1 MGQSGWSER
10 RLSFNLAGFGFVP
23 KPAPGTS
30 NSNNTALQAAA
41 DHRHRFPAG
50 SGFRPHLLMSTTL
63 AAFHS
68 PRPPMCLHAAET
80 QQATSICFVAS
91 LFRNNQRNF
100 LSQVRHRSIETTP
113 SICGRPERKEMF
125 DSVTATTRKQ
135 HTAATPE
142 SQQAQLMSRVQ
153 HPRTTP
159 TTALPSRPNAAV
171 VGHHERCED

>member
-1 MGQSGWSER
+1 MGQSGWSE
-10 RLSFNLAGFGFVP
+10 L
-23 KPAPGTS
+23 
-30 NSNNTALQAAA
+30 
-41 DHRHRFPAG
+41 
-50 SGFRPHLLMSTTL
+50 
-63 AAFHS
+63 
-68 PRPPMCLHAAET
+68 
-80 QQATSICFVAS
+80 CFVAS

-100 LSQVRHRSIETTP
+100 LSQVKHRSIETTP
-113 SICGRPERKEMF
+113 SICGRPERKEMLQANTDELAN